1 MLNDSKVVS
10 GVHTC
15 FKALVSSPQG
25 PASTSTNGRI
35 RKTFCAEMM
44 EECVYT
50 QPLLTTVVI
59 TSKGFIKAKNAPHSD
74 ETLLVM
80 FSPCFVYLFFCFF
93 LSVFFLVFVLHHCS
107 MIMTKE
113 TLPVRMRSI
122 ILSFMKVLLIFVFDV
137 HSHS

>member
-1 MLNDSKVVS
+1 MTVHMIPWFLLLLLIYLQHFIGFRMLNDSKVVS

-74 ETLLVM
+74 ETLPVSYTHL
-80 FSPCFVYLFFCFF
+80 
-93 LSVFFLVFVLHHCS
+93 
-107 MIMTKE
+107 
-113 TLPVRMRSI
+113 TLPTSDGV
-122 ILSFMKVLLIFVFDV
+122 
-137 HSHS
+137 